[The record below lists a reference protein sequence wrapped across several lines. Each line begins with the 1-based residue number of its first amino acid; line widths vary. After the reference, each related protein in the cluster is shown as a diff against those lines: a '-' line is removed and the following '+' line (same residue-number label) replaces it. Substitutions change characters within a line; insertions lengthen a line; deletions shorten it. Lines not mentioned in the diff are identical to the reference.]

1 MEAIKT
7 ILDIQASQLT
17 LVSPKGVLGGRRV
30 SICVT
35 PPSHCKSQKKALE
48 WGCRKVKAIYIHS
61 SQVILT
67 AFWEYTKRTCRKI
80 KCKKARPLFFSS
92 GILGDEYGY
101 FFTAVFLF
109 LFLTPTLPTT

>member
-35 PPSHCKSQKKALE
+35 PPHTASR
-48 WGCRKVKAIYIHS
+48 RKRH
-61 SQVILT
+61 
-67 AFWEYTKRTCRKI
+67 
-80 KCKKARPLFFSS
+80 
-92 GILGDEYGY
+92 
-101 FFTAVFLF
+101 
-109 LFLTPTLPTT
+109 